1 MIHPAFLSSA
11 QQNRGAASHPVTVV
25 QAKAVRGSARYSM
38 DGLAPRWWF
47 QNFNP
52 LWKPLMHWIRRQ
64 RHMTLSEFQLITS
77 RMPEL
82 TAIEKTIVISAF
94 MTYKNM
100 QP

>member
-1 MIHPAFLSSA
+1 MIHPRLLSYPHENEEISKASA
-11 QQNRGAASHPVTVV
+11 TLV
-25 QAKAVRGSARYSM
+25 QAKTVRMSARYSM
-38 DGLAPRWWF
+38 DGLAPGWWF

-52 LWKPLMHWIRRQ
+52 LWKPLVHWIRRQ

-77 RMPEL
+77 RISGL

-94 MTYKNM
+94 IACKNM